1 MADSLDARE
10 ILVESPGQFAS
21 ALKTARA
28 GDTVTLKDGSW
39 NDVKIVVNR
48 GGELDNPVVIRAETP
63 GGVKL
68 GGASSLEIAA
78 AHVTVDGFWFH
89 GGAITKGA
97 RGTLTLKDE
106 VVSIVLSSVS
116 NKNATAVVRLPPH
129 KFTGNLVVKINAN

>member
-1 MADSLDARE
+1 MGRISRRAFPSLTRTPFTRVRGG
-10 ILVESPGQFAS
+10 L
-21 ALKTARA
+21 
-28 GDTVTLKDGSW
+28 TVTLFIK
-39 NDVKIVVNR
+39 
-48 GGELDNPVVIRAETP
+48 LDQ
-63 GGVKL
+63 
-68 GGASSLEIAA
+68 
-78 AHVTVDGFWFH
+78 